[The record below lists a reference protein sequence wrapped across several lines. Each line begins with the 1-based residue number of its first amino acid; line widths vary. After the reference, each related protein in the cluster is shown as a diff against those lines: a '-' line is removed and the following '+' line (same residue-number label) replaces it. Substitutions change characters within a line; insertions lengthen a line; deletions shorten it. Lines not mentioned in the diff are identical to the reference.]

1 MKGENSRK
9 NLTKFCCNQ
18 GRSSCNSRPQPS
30 YRPCAQGDRRLRMRR
45 LSNLLKQ
52 DEALHAAL
60 MEESRIR
67 AQTAKIRLQI
77 AELELERVQQ
87 QDLRGEPL
95 CDAVDAPSWP
105 LVPRFRQSRA
115 APASDNCR
123 VGGIGSPTYDSLT
136 IPRSHLRY
144 HVGTL
149 ESK

>member
-1 MKGENSRK
+1 
-9 NLTKFCCNQ
+9 
-18 GRSSCNSRPQPS
+18 
-30 YRPCAQGDRRLRMRR
+30 MRR

-95 CDAVDAPSWP
+95 CGVW
-105 LVPRFRQSRA
+105 LCF
-115 APASDNCR
+115 
-123 VGGIGSPTYDSLT
+123 GSVVYLLT
-136 IPRSHLRY
+136 SFLL
-144 HVGTL
+144 T
-149 ESK
+149 

>member
-1 MKGENSRK
+1 
-9 NLTKFCCNQ
+9 
-18 GRSSCNSRPQPS
+18 
-30 YRPCAQGDRRLRMRR
+30 MRR

-95 CDAVDAPSWP
+95 VNGSIVIV
-105 LVPRFRQSRA
+105 LKSR
-115 APASDNCR
+115 
-123 VGGIGSPTYDSLT
+123 IGTELQKKLFLIHIYSESL
-136 IPRSHLRY
+136 PEQVSRW
-144 HVGTL
+144 
-149 ESK
+149 SKV